1 VSQFCAVDVLCDTEA
16 MYRTQHIYST
26 KRVADTGSAS
36 LAARICAVLSQHVG
50 LGYTIVI
57 VAPIHE
63 LAIFSG

>member
-1 VSQFCAVDVLCDTEA
+1 